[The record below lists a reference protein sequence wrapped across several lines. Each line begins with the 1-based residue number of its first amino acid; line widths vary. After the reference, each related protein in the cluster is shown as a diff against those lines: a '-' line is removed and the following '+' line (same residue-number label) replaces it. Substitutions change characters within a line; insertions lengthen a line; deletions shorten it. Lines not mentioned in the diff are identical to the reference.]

1 MPKAV
6 VDSNA
11 ADMVV
16 PLENIADQIMIALKD
31 LR

>member
-6 VDSNA
+6 VDAHA

-16 PLENIADQIMIALKD
+16 PLEEIADHIMIALKD
-31 LR
+31 